1 MRIISRFLAIAFT
14 VVVTSAALV
23 LIPQVVDSVAYL
35 AGFGGTEIFVAT
47 RAPISNVNCAPG
59 PCTDETETPGILEPS
74 HVAVDW
80 PGSLPIGYRALV
92 RKPVWSYGP
101 LGATALT
108 PTTGS
113 AIAVLCEC
121 LLIDAIAAVSC
132 WWLFD
137 LARQR
142 RGGWYRV

>member
-1 MRIISRFLAIAFT
+1 MRIISRFLGIAFT
-14 VVVTSAALV
+14 VVVTGAALL

-35 AGFGGTEIFVAT
+35 AGFGDTEIFVAT
-47 RAPISNVNCAPG
+47 RAPISDTNCATG
-59 PCTDETETPGILEPS
+59 PCSDETPGILEPS

-80 PGSLPIGYRALV
+80 PGSVPIGYRAPV

-101 LGATALT
+101 LGPTGLT

-113 AIAVLCEC
+113 AIAVLMEC
-121 LLIDAIAAVSC
+121 LLIDAIAVVSC

-137 LARQR
+137 LSRHR
-142 RGGWYRV
+142 GRGGFHRM